1 MKNSLRF
8 IIVTFLLTL
17 VVPQLTIKAQTSPS
31 DPRFEMT
38 VKNIRTTNPVSH
50 ERDSIILFDIYMQQ
64 INQGEPGVNDFEYAA
79 GQFTW
84 SYNKAIQG
92 NGNLSFGLFIPGCE
106 LPADLLPPAFQV
118 DSANGYLKMAGNA
131 PIHSL
136 VNFFISGTWPG
147 TKILTAKLRTSLNA
161 FPLVPLNLRFK
172 LGAAPNTFVA
182 YFLPYPDSVDSE
194 SYPSQF
200 AVALMDTI
208 NNPFPYWSPVYTVE
222 TGWYILPVELS
233 EFSANINKNIV
244 SLNWTTSSETNN
256 QGFDIERQDTR
267 SETQD
272 IWIKAGYVKGNGNT
286 KEPMSYTF
294 SERLETGHYKYRLKQ
309 IDFNGGVNFHELK
322 SEVVAGIPT
331 AYSISQNYPNPFNP
345 VTNIDFELPYDGKV
359 SILLYDISGREVGK
373 LVNEVK
379 TAGYH
384 TIHFNGSGLSSGMYF
399 YRINAEG
406 GGQSFVATKK
416 LLLIK

>member
-1 MKNSLRF
+1 MKNPIRF
-8 IIVTFLLTL
+8 IILIFLLTL
-17 VVPQLTIKAQTSPS
+17 VLPHVTINAQTSPA

-38 VKNIRTTNPVSH
+38 VRNIRTTNPVSL

-79 GQFTW
+79 VQFTW
-84 SYNKAIQG
+84 TYNRAIQG

-106 LPADLLPPAFQV
+106 LPPALLPPAFQV
-118 DSANGYLKMAGNA
+118 DSVNGYLKMAGNSFQ
-131 PIHSL
+131 PGI
-136 VNFFISGTWPG
+136 NFFISGTFPG
-147 TKILTAKLRTSLNA
+147 TRILTAKLRTSLNA

-172 LGAAPNTFVA
+172 LGAAPNTFVS

-194 SYPSQF
+194 LYPSQF

-208 NNPFPYWSPVYTVE
+208 NNPFPFWTPVYTVE
-222 TGWYILPVELS
+222 TGWYILPVEIS
-233 EFSANINKNIV
+233 EFSANINKNVV
-244 SLNWTTSSETNN
+244 SLNWITSFETNN
-256 QGFDIERQDTR
+256 QGFDIERSDA
-267 SETQD
+267 SSGTQD
-272 IWIKAGYVKGNGNT
+272 IWIKAGYVEGNGNT
-286 KEPMSYTF
+286 KEPKSYTF
-294 SERLETGHYKYRLKQ
+294 SERLNTGHYKYRLKQ
-309 IDFNGGVNFHELK
+309 IDFNGGVNFHELN

-331 AYSISQNYPNPFNP
+331 TYSISQNYPNPFNP

-359 SILLYDISGREVGK
+359 SILLFDISGREAGK

-384 TIHFNGSGLSSGMYF
+384 TIQFNGSGLSTGMYF

-406 GGQSFVATKK
+406 GGQSFVTTKK
-416 LLLIK
+416 LALIK